1 MTLLPLE
8 VVAVGEVVGADVAGG
23 GYDDELAG
31 GFQEV
36 EVVAVFGLQ
45 LVEGGWVGDDG
56 VGGGEVFLGR
66 GAAGFLAV
74 LFEVLL
80 QFVLGAEGE
89 VRSAFNCERIGGRC
103 ASAFAGRKPAAR
115 QAKERCQPEGEKR
128 LRF

>member
-23 GYDDELAG
+23 GYDDEFAG

-36 EVVAVFGLQ
+36 EVVAVLGLQ
-45 LVEGGWVGDDG
+45 LVEGGRIGNDG

-66 GAAGFLAV
+66 GAAGFLPV
-74 LFEVLL
+74 LLEVLL
-80 QFVLGAEGE
+80 QFILGAEGE
-89 VRSAFNCERIGGRC
+89 VRSVFNCERIGGRC

>member
-1 MTLLPLE
+1 M
-8 VVAVGEVVGADVAGG
+8 
-23 GYDDELAG
+23 
-31 GFQEV
+31 
-36 EVVAVFGLQ
+36 
-45 LVEGGWVGDDG
+45 EGGWVCDDG
-56 VGGGEVFLGR
+56 VGSGEVLLGR